1 MRNSTVQ
8 QSGEYGGVYYADTS
22 AHTHT
27 KGGWNVIQ
35 MVTDTVFSSV
45 TSNITSFPTAV
56 TFAAGS
62 YVYGVFTAFTLTSGS
77 VIAYNRKYE
86 GP

>member
-22 AHTHT
+22 AHT
-27 KGGWNVIQ
+27 GDWNVIQ
-35 MVTDTVFSSV
+35 CVTDTVFSAV

-56 TFAAGS
+56 TFSAGS
-62 YVYGVFTAFTLTSGS
+62 FVYGVFTSVTLTSGS
-77 VIAYNRKYE
+77 VILYNRKYA
-86 GP
+86 